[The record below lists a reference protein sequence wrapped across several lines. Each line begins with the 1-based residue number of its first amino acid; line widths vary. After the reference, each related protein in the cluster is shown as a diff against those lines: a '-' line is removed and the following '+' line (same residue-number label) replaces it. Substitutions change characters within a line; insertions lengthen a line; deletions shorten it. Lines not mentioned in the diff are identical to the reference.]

1 MKISK
6 LSTRETA
13 YIATFGTLWGGC
25 EISLGLILH
34 NFYLPFTGLLLTFI
48 GTIIALT
55 CARLTNK
62 KRAVIYTAII
72 AAILKML
79 SITVIK
85 IGPFIGILGSAI
97 TAQLIITIFN
107 INLISFIIAG
117 GAMCCFPFI
126 FVLSRMALFYT
137 TEIFKIYE
145 DFLHHIG
152 LKELKISVLILI
164 IMLIHFFIGSLAGIL
179 SWKISDYLNLR
190 MKSNAKIT

>member
-13 YIATFGTLWGGC
+13 YIATFGTLWGAC

-48 GTIIALT
+48 GAIIALT

-97 TAQLIITIFN
+97 TAQLIITILN
-107 INLISFIIAG
+107 INLISFILAG
-117 GAMCCFPFI
+117 GSMCCFPFI
-126 FVLSRMALFYT
+126 FVLSRLTLFYT

-145 DFLHHIG
+145 DFLYHIG
-152 LKELKISVLILI
+152 LKDLKISTLILI
-164 IMLIHFFIGSLAGIL
+164 IMLIHFSIGSLAGIL